1 MVGCKPTNEFG
12 IYYRIQPFHSL
23 LVSSKPKGRQFLIS
37 LLRFFFFKGNWN
49 SCFLGS
55 LTFWLSEA
63 CVEVCFQLCACC
75 GSPRQSEGWAIKGQ
89 SQAWRWCQVFAAAA
103 LERSHLVLLTAS
115 AVQPFLLIAETDLLS
130 SPAGAFQLL
139 SSARALKTR
148 PCRSHLDGGHGAME
162 CPGVEA

>member
-1 MVGCKPTNEFG
+1 MWK
-12 IYYRIQPFHSL
+12 SA
-23 LVSSKPKGRQFLIS
+23 SSSVLAVALPDNLRGGPSKGRV
-37 LLRFFFFKGNWN
+37 R
-49 SCFLGS
+49 LGGD
-55 LTFWLSEA
+55 A
-63 CVEVCFQLCACC
+63 
-75 GSPRQSEGWAIKGQ
+75 R
-89 SQAWRWCQVFAAAA
+89 VFAAAA

-115 AVQPFLLIAETDLLS
+115 AVQPFFLIAETDLLS